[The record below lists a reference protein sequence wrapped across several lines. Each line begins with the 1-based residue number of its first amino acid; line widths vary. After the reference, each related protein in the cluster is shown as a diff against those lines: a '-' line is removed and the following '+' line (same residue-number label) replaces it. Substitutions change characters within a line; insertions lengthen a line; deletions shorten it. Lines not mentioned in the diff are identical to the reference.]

1 MVSLTGFRGFHRDPT
16 SEGRLLFVGCGMLD
30 LERIRVERTSAFRYL
45 WRALAKRTG
54 QSLSLSYRNS
64 FWELLWRFR
73 TQFMGINVYTGFGGA
88 VPVGMKLKSKLI
100 PHKHHN
106 VHDTRLTPCVGDC
119 D

>member
-54 QSLSLSYRNS
+54 QSLSLSYMNHVLQPSCVPPTRA
-64 FWELLWRFR
+64 
-73 TQFMGINVYTGFGGA
+73 GACGGA
-88 VPVGMKLKSKLI
+88 
-100 PHKHHN
+100 HH
-106 VHDTRLTPCVGDC
+106 
-119 D
+119 